1 VELRLERTAVLD
13 IDPDVL
19 ATDLR
24 ASHPRQADRRTAHAR
39 PGGAAAV
46 VRVRALLH
54 VVPVTIGAMD
64 SSWAMAKSLGMS
76 QSQITKE
83 EIL

>member
-1 VELRLERTAVLD
+1 MLD
-13 IDPDVL
+13 IDPL

-24 ASHPRQADRRTAHAR
+24 ASHPRQADRRRAHAR

-46 VRVRALLH
+46 IRVLALLH
-54 VVPVTIGAMD
+54 VVLVTTGAMD

-76 QSQITKE
+76 QSQIAKK

>member
-1 VELRLERTAVLD
+1 MLD
-13 IDPDVL
+13 IGPDPL

-24 ASHPRQADRRTAHAR
+24 ASHPRQADWRTAHAR
-39 PGGAAAV
+39 GAAALI
-46 VRVRALLH
+46 RVLALIH
-54 VVPVTIGAMD
+54 VVLVTTGAMD

-76 QSQITKE
+76 QPQIAKE